1 MRAKRTCRR
10 AASRPTAHQSDARR
24 AAPRL
29 GCRRRNGTAR
39 NAMFVRVF
47 LALRLYSA
55 FSTWPAPL
63 DAFSEARLELRGVMK
78 SSVVGGA
85 RSLLKR
91 TTCCCL
97 SGSPPAFLCVR
108 ARLGFFYRFSA
119 IAFFFQV
126 MSERD
131 SICSALLCF
140 ALPRVLFRSLCSV
153 LMMPPVPADCR
164 AAPRRTRTSSSFIH
178 THTALKFAN
187 CNH

>member
-1 MRAKRTCRR
+1 
-10 AASRPTAHQSDARR
+10 
-24 AAPRL
+24 
-29 GCRRRNGTAR
+29 
-39 NAMFVRVF
+39 MFVRVF

-55 FSTWPAPL
+55 SSTWPAPL

-126 MSERD
+126 MSGRD
-131 SICSALLCF
+131 SICSALLICSAF
-140 ALPRVLFRSLCSV
+140 ALLCFTSSQSSVARSV
-153 LMMPPVPADCR
+153 LMMPPVPADC
-164 AAPRRTRTSSSFIH
+164 PTRTSSHPHLFTLMQHLSSQIVIIRVDLDGFSIDH
-178 THTALKFAN
+178 
-187 CNH
+187 